1 MDKGIR
7 PACNAKFMELLPQR
21 AELGNTRFRKTV
33 MSFLMDEFGCTNPSA
48 ATHYNHSFQ
57 KCKKEN
63 PELVVG
69 LGRPDGKN
77 NGGRKKKAEAAGDV
91 APVNFFPCG
100 GFVLLPAPTG
110 TLISQGV
117 KENTSTQTVTVNP
130 PAGDDLT
137 PDVETQTVFAVRK
150 KADDSMI
157 AEGLSFEA
165 AQALVAKAAAAKK
178 AKLYFV

>member
-33 MSFLMDEFGCTNPSA
+33 MSFVMDEFGTTNPSA
-48 ATHYNHSFQ
+48 ATHYNHAFQ
-57 KCKKEN
+57 KCKAEH

-69 LGRPDGKN
+69 LGRPEGKN
-77 NGGRKKKAEAAGDV
+77 NGGRKKKVEAATVDA

-100 GFVLLPAPTG
+100 GFLLLPAPAVAAEPVAV
-110 TLISQGV
+110 S
-117 KENTSTQTVTVNP
+117 
-130 PAGDDLT
+130 DLT
-137 PDVETQTVFAVRK
+137 PDTETQTVFAVRK
-150 KADDSMI
+150 KADDSVV

-165 AQALVAKAAAAKK
+165 AQALVAKAIAAKK

>member
-33 MSFLMDEFGCTNPSA
+33 MAFVMDEFGTTNPSA
-48 ATHYNHSFQ
+48 ATHYNHAFQ
-57 KCKKEN
+57 KCKAEH

-69 LGRPDGKN
+69 LGRPEGKN
-77 NGGRKKKAEAAGDV
+77 NGGRKKKVEAATVDA

-100 GFVLLPAPTG
+100 GFLLLPAPAVAAEPVDV
-110 TLISQGV
+110 S
-117 KENTSTQTVTVNP
+117 
-130 PAGDDLT
+130 DLT
-137 PDVETQTVFAVRK
+137 PDTETQTVFAVRK
-150 KADDSMI
+150 KADDSVV

-165 AQALVAKAAAAKK
+165 AQALVAKAIAAKK